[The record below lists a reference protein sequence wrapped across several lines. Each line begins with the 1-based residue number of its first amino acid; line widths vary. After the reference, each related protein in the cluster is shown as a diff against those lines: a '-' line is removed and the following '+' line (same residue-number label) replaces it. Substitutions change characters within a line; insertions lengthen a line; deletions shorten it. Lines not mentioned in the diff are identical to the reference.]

1 MTTWQEKR
9 AARFE
14 RWLNPPIEFAGAET
28 KALYQG
34 RVQRMIDAIELK
46 KTPDRVPIYPN
57 HTFMPAYIM
66 GKKPLDAMSDVQVA
80 TETWEKFLD
89 TYSFDAFGAIGLIC
103 PIEPMEML
111 GYELYKWPGVGG
123 VPKDS
128 IYRYVEHDWMEGAE
142 YKLLAQDPTNFWLRS
157 YIPRF
162 CTALSGLAQLPVIT
176 SFIELPNFAGFVGAF
191 GNPEVQKSL
200 KALMAAGDKM
210 AEWMKVVGRF
220 MARVAGKG
228 HPTSSGGF
236 SKAPFDI
243 LTDTMRSMKSA
254 MLDLRRHPDGL
265 LEAMAA
271 LAPLAGKMAVDG
283 IDRSGNPLVFIP
295 LHKGADGF
303 MSGPQFEKFYWPTLK
318 QVMETIIEA
327 GGVPVPFAEG
337 GYSQRIDYMKDLPK
351 GAVAWMIDKTD
362 LAELKKKIGD
372 HCCLIGNV
380 PGSMFHSGAPAD
392 IEAYCRDLIDQ
403 VAPGGG
409 FMMASGTVLD
419 DTRPE
424 MINAMI
430 DTTLKYGVYK

>member
-9 AARFE
+9 QARFE
-14 RWLNPPIEFAGAET
+14 RWLNPTAEFDNAEA
-28 KALYQG
+28 KAKYQG
-34 RVQRMIDAIELK
+34 SVQRMIDAVCLE
-46 KTPDRVPIYPN
+46 KTPDRVPLYPN

-66 GKKPLDAMSDVQVA
+66 GKKPVDFMSDVKVA
-80 TETWEKFLD
+80 TETFEKFLD
-89 TYSFDAFGAIGLIC
+89 TYAFDAYGAIGLIC
-103 PIEPMEML
+103 PIEPMQML

-123 VPKDS
+123 VPLDS
-128 IYRYVEHDWMEGAE
+128 IYRYVEHDWMEGSE
-142 YKLLAQDPTNFWLRS
+142 YKLLAKDPSNFWMRY

-162 CTALSGLAQLPVIT
+162 CKALSAFTKLPVAT
-176 SFIELPNFAGFVGAF
+176 NFIELPNFGGFVSAF
-191 GNPEVQKSL
+191 GDPEVQESL
-200 KALMAAGDKM
+200 KALMAAGTKM
-210 AEWMKVVGRF
+210 RDWMMAIGQFMGR
-220 MARVAGKG
+220 MCAKG
-228 HPTSSGGF
+228 YSGNSGGF
-236 SKAPFDI
+236 TKAPFDI

-265 LEAMAA
+265 LEAMEA
-271 LAPLAGKMAVDG
+271 LTPLAGQMAVDA

-303 MSGPQFEKFYWPTLK
+303 MSGAQFEKFYWPTLK
-318 QVMETIIEA
+318 AVMMQIVEA

-337 GYSQRIDYMKDLPK
+337 GYSQRIDCMKDMPK

-362 LAELKKKIGD
+362 MVELKKRVGD

-392 IEAYCRDLIDQ
+392 IEKYCRDLIDQ

-419 DTRPE
+419 EARPE

-430 DTTLKYGVYK
+430 DTIMKYGFYK

>member
-1 MTTWQEKR
+1 MTWQEKR
-9 AARFE
+9 QARFE
-14 RWLNPPIEFAGAET
+14 RWLNPPIEFAGAEG
-28 KALYQG
+28 KATYQG

-57 HTFMPAYIM
+57 HTFMPAYLM
-66 GKKPLDAMSDVQVA
+66 GKKPLDVMSDVKVA
-80 TETWEKFLD
+80 TEVWEKFLD
-89 TYSFDAFGAIGLIC
+89 EYQYDAYGAIGVIC
-103 PIEPMEML
+103 PIPPMEIL

-128 IYRYVEHDWMEGAE
+128 IYRYVEHDWMEASE
-142 YKLLAQDPTNFWLRS
+142 YKPLAEDPTNFWLRT

-162 CTALSGLAQLPVIT
+162 CKSLSGLSSLPVAT
-176 SFIELPNFAGFVGAF
+176 NFIELPNFAGFVSAF
-191 GNPEVQKSL
+191 GLPEVQESL
-200 KALMAAGDKM
+200 KKLMEAGAKTL
-210 AEWMKVVGRF
+210 EWMKVVGQF
-220 MARVAGKG
+220 MVRVAGKG

-236 SKAPFDI
+236 TKAPFDT

-254 MLDLRRHPDGL
+254 MLDLRRHPEGL
-265 LEAMAA
+265 LEAMEA
-271 LAPLAGKMAVDG
+271 LTPLAGKMAVEA

-303 MSGPQFEKFYWPTLK
+303 MSGAQFEKFYWPTLK
-318 QVMETIIEA
+318 RTMEYIVEN

-337 GYSQRIDYMKDLPK
+337 GYSQRIDYLKDMPK

-362 LAELKKKIGD
+362 MVELKKRVGD

-380 PGSMFHSGAPAD
+380 PGSVFHSGTPAD
-392 IEAYCRDLIDQ
+392 IEKYCRGLIDN

-419 DTRPE
+419 ETRAE
-424 MINAMI
+424 MVKAMI
-430 DTTLKYGVYK
+430 DTTLKYGVY